1 MYRTFIKDYKMCGY
15 LCIIL
20 NHEKTILVR
29 FNCRNFIKELAD
41 LWAVCGGRERSEALD
56 KIRFNIIMYLFKTL
70 TEIDRL

>member
-1 MYRTFIKDYKMCGY
+1 MCGC

-41 LWAVCGGRERSEALD
+41 MGGLWGEGEGRGPQ
-56 KIRFNIIMYLFKTL
+56 
-70 TEIDRL
+70 